1 MAPFMHKCL
10 RMIRTAL
17 LAAVTLASTA
27 LATGERISVTGA
39 AAPLKETLCIS
50 MNCVQGGGRDFVV
63 SGKSVKGGVELT
75 VITSSGQARL
85 THFAPLN
92 SFGQISSTD
101 LVHATSLIVQS
112 IEKGPIAPPAAPKAK
127 LSKLQK
133 NRRLLRS
140 AVAKR

>member
-1 MAPFMHKCL
+1 MQCDLP
-10 RMIRTAL
+10 MIRTAL

-27 LATGERISVTGA
+27 LATGERITVTGA

-50 MNCVQGGGRDFVV
+50 MNCVSGGGRDFVV

-75 VITSSGQARL
+75 VVTSTGQARL
-85 THFAPLN
+85 THVARLN
-92 SFGQISSTD
+92 EFGQISSTD
-101 LVHATSLIVQS
+101 LVHATSLVVQS

-127 LSKLQK
+127 LSKVQK
-133 NRRLLRS
+133 TKKMLRA